1 MTDTET
7 VLQQLIDYRNRPE
20 PEVEPIGFYHGQ
32 PYDAIDPDGGAHY
45 FNGVMLS
52 DD

>member
-1 MTDTET
+1 MDGL
-7 VLQQLIDYRNRPE
+7 VLQQLIDYRNE
-20 PEVEPIGFYHGQ
+20 PDVLIIGYYNGQ

-45 FNGVMLS
+45 FYGCMLN